1 VKAGFLFK
9 IILIL
14 GMIFGSAGCTGI
26 GSAKKASLSSPPS
39 TPSPAKRNVFLQP
52 FASTSIWNTP
62 IGSDAVYVAANIV
75 APSNL
80 SMDESQIVFGPSSP
94 LQQIYTNTVGWSGG
108 SADRCAATQTL
119 YTGARSQ
126 LPIPIDAVF
135 NATNLPDGT
144 PNAST
149 AVLLQDRETLWQ
161 SQPAVICSAGGPIS
175 SQYTVA
181 ETSLYGDGIY
191 GSHGGSHLSALGGVI
206 RMNEIIPGD
215 SPIVDGVAD
224 VMRHALCIQFDA
236 GVFGAFGT
244 GPFWP
249 ATNQDGAAEGLLVAL
264 LPTFDFNGLQT
275 PPARSIA
282 WTLINYGA
290 YIVDSTAW
298 DDMAF
303 CTEFS
308 FADSSVNVTSGRTVD
323 QFQSVWGYS
332 MSAFPANSTPF
343 GRDIQAIAT
352 SLHVITNNTPSSIG
366 GGGTPRQPLLPDL
379 ESGQ

>member
-1 VKAGFLFK
+1 
-9 IILIL
+9 
-14 GMIFGSAGCTGI
+14 
-26 GSAKKASLSSPPS
+26 
-39 TPSPAKRNVFLQP
+39 
-52 FASTSIWNTP
+52 
-62 IGSDAVYVAANIV
+62 
-75 APSNL
+75 
-80 SMDESQIVFGPSSP
+80 MDESQIVFGPSSP
-94 LQQIYTNTVGWSGG
+94 LQHIYTNTVGWSGG

-126 LPIPIDAVF
+126 LPIPTDAFF

-149 AVLLQDRETLWQ
+149 VVLLQDRETLWQ
-161 SQPAVICSAGGPIS
+161 SQPAVICSTGGPIS

-181 ETSLYGDGIY
+181 ETSLYGDGIS
-191 GSHGGSHLSALGGVI
+191 GSHGGSGLSALGGVI
-206 RMNEIIPGD
+206 RMNEIIPGN
-215 SPIVDGVAD
+215 SSIVDGVAD

-236 GVFGAFGT
+236 GVFGSFGT

-264 LPTFDFNGLQT
+264 LPTFDYNGLQT

-303 CTEFS
+303 CTELS
-308 FADSSVNVTSGRTVD
+308 FADSSVDITSGRTVD

-332 MSAFPANSTPF
+332 MSAFPANSTQF
-343 GRDIQAIAT
+343 GRDIQTIAT
-352 SLHVITNNTPSSIG
+352 SLHVITNNTASSIG
-366 GGGTPRQPLLPDL
+366 GGGTPLQPLLPEL
-379 ESGQ
+379 ETGQ